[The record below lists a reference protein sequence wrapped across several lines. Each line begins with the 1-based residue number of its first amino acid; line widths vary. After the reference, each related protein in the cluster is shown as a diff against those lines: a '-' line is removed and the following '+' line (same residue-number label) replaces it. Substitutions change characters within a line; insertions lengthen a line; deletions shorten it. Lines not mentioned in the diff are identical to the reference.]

1 MAAPTAS
8 QQLLRAAFSRRGF
21 QLPADDAGSPVGA
34 KLAALMT
41 SSNDAAAGSTKAA
54 DGLARQ
60 FEAYAMARLPFTSI
74 VCRRRFSRR
83 RKSESNRALSFLRSP
98 SVALLLLV
106 LRFLLPQ
113 APMREHDNTE
123 RRKASKDWIMVRFT
137 EEDALTFLLLSRL
150 HQTKSKKNQIKTLQS
165 TAASPPR
172 SSPRR
177 WSRPSRGRPRRRR

>member
-60 FEAYAMARLPFTSI
+60 FEAYAMA
-74 VCRRRFSRR
+74 
-83 RKSESNRALSFLRSP
+83 A
-98 SVALLLLV
+98 
-106 LRFLLPQ
+106 
-113 APMREHDNTE
+113 
-123 RRKASKDWIMVRFT
+123 
-137 EEDALTFLLLSRL
+137 
-150 HQTKSKKNQIKTLQS
+150 
-165 TAASPPR
+165 
-172 SSPRR
+172 
-177 WSRPSRGRPRRRR
+177 